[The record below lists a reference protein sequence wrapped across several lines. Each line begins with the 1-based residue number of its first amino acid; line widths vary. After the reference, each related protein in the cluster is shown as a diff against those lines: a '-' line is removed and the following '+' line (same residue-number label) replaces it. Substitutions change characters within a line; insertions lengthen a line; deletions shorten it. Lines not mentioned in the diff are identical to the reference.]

1 MRVKDKTDPNLS
13 CLEMPPPSSDSFSVG
28 NLWQTEV
35 KILWIKLI
43 FVLELIKKR
52 PLSTFLS
59 DNEGDSHL
67 IMISSMIFY
76 SHRPQCEDVGGS
88 GEFRYRTWKARVAI
102 VDSYSS
108 NVNLILHWFPPLS
121 TNLFNWINSIK
132 VGLGFL
138 DMTQLLLLG
147 KFEYTGGPIFKV
159 VLEC

>member
-1 MRVKDKTDPNLS
+1 MHTWEIMRVKDKTDPNLS

-35 KILWIKLI
+35 KILSVKLI

-76 SHRPQCEDVGGS
+76 SHRPQCEDVWGS
-88 GEFRYRTWKARVAI
+88 GEFRNRNWKARVAI

-108 NVNLILHWFPPLS
+108 NI
-121 TNLFNWINSIK
+121 NLFNWINSIK
-132 VGLGFL
+132 LGWFFFGC
-138 DMTQLLLLG
+138 MTHIQINSCLSSHPSTS
-147 KFEYTGGPIFKV
+147 EQENGPLKG
-159 VLEC
+159 